1 MSFHGSC
8 ESVAVPLLEHT
19 ALDHLIK
26 LLTANP
32 RFHDA
37 FCSWFWL
44 LRALGDTL
52 ISGKNR
58 LAIAR
63 HCAHFVNQC
72 GDLFAVRRLFYL
84 LRMCSSEWP
93 AGLSSPL
100 NVSYY
105 FHPHDN
111 PVSYRK
117 QSHKAFAYTASLEA
131 LHCVSLRALDV
142 ASTFSCCLLDSF
154 NSCIFS
160 SLR

>member
-44 LRALGDTL
+44 LRALGDTS
-52 ISGKNR
+52 ISGKSH
-58 LAIAR
+58 LCIAR

-72 GDLFAVRRLFYL
+72 RDSCAVRRLFTCFSCALQSGLQVSAIHWTL
-84 LRMCSSEWP
+84 LIICIRMTTLSPIE
-93 AGLSSPL
+93 SSPTKL
-100 NVSYY
+100 L
-105 FHPHDN
+105 HTLPHWR
-111 PVSYRK
+111 P
-117 QSHKAFAYTASLEA
+117 YTACHSE
-131 LHCVSLRALDV
+131 H
-142 ASTFSCCLLDSF
+142 
-154 NSCIFS
+154 
-160 SLR
+160 